1 MKIKKQKGMSPFS
14 TFNNGDP
21 KLNSDMFNHS
31 AGSDA
36 IAGSVGTVE
45 SYRITEHST
54 RGMYNYYRWMLSQ
67 AWRDPETTIAYNADD
82 SLCEA
87 IIDIISKPNMG
98 GMIIL
103 STDVNAVK
111 LSENKLVNWVKQKIV
126 SVENKFAFNKK
137 LTKLASKHKDIF
149 AWSIGRYFHGRYRSK
164 EGYYFDEKSL
174 SIEILGVPVKILIEL
189 AEDLC
194 REFKQEAVMLKDYA
208 NDRVLFID
216 AEKELPH
223 RDYPEYDSYHESIKK
238 RGPRNIFEPVD
249 NREKNNTA
257 GMGED
262 IDMNNVDITDMGEAF
277 RTLNKLDEQK
287 LNEASLKRFETHLE
301 KGNPMAILSA
311 DKGYRT
317 KSQNKINEQE
327 LKHFARMA
335 EIELA
340 EGVFV
345 KSKFGYMR
353 AKGGYV
359 EANDDGITKILKKET
374 NENSIILIADKS
386 REKELF
392 DFATAMGERYDQ
404 ESVLLI
410 PSNGNAYYLSTNT
423 DPDNWVGGGE
433 LYKKK
438 PIGRNVYT
446 DDEHILNAGGFTK
459 IKKDD
464 FVIAESFELNYDFS
478 KNKESVS
485 RRMGTQL
492 FRNYLKKY
500 GKDFLKEWEKEQG
513 YRIPSYATESIDNTY
528 DALKA
533 LNKLDE

>member
-1 MKIKKQKGMSPFS
+1 MKIKKR
-14 TFNNGDP
+14 
-21 KLNSDMFNHS
+21 KLFEAVEDM
-31 AGSDA
+31 GSD
-36 IAGSVGTVE
+36 S
-45 SYRITEHST
+45 
-54 RGMYNYYRWMLSQ
+54 
-67 AWRDPETTIAYNADD
+67 
-82 SLCEA
+82 
-87 IIDIISKPNMG
+87 
-98 GMIIL
+98 
-103 STDVNAVK
+103 
-111 LSENKLVNWVKQKIV
+111 
-126 SVENKFAFNKK
+126 
-137 LTKLASKHKDIF
+137 
-149 AWSIGRYFHGRYRSK
+149 
-164 EGYYFDEKSL
+164 
-174 SIEILGVPVKILIEL
+174 
-189 AEDLC
+189 
-194 REFKQEAVMLKDYA
+194 
-208 NDRVLFID
+208 
-216 AEKELPH
+216 
-223 RDYPEYDSYHESIKK
+223 
-238 RGPRNIFEPVD
+238 
-249 NREKNNTA
+249 TA

-327 LKHFARMA
+327 LKRFARMA

-345 KSKFGYMR
+345 KSMFGFMKT
-353 AKGGYV
+353 KGGYV
-359 EANDDGITKILKKET
+359 EKSTDGIPKILKREV
-374 NENSIILIADKS
+374 NENSIILIADKN
-386 REKELF
+386 REEDLF
-392 DFATAMGERYDQ
+392 NFAIAMGERYDQ

-423 DPDNWVGGGE
+423 DPKNWVGHGE
-433 LYKKK
+433 LYKKA

-464 FVIAESFELNYDFS
+464 FVIAESFELNHDFS
-478 KNKESVS
+478 PNKESVS

-513 YRIPSYATESIDNTY
+513 YYYPSYATESIDNTY
-528 DALKA
+528 DALRA
-533 LNKLDE
+533 LDKLDD

>member
-1 MKIKKQKGMSPFS
+1 MKIKKR
-14 TFNNGDP
+14 
-21 KLNSDMFNHS
+21 KLFEAVEDM
-31 AGSDA
+31 GSD
-36 IAGSVGTVE
+36 
-45 SYRITEHST
+45 ST
-54 RGMYNYYRWMLSQ
+54 
-67 AWRDPETTIAYNADD
+67 AA
-82 SLCEA
+82 
-87 IIDIISKPNMG
+87 MG
-98 GMIIL
+98 
-103 STDVNAVK
+103 
-111 LSENKLVNWVKQKIV
+111 EN
-126 SVENKFAFNKK
+126 VENF
-137 LTKLASKHKDIF
+137 
-149 AWSIGRYFHGRYRSK
+149 
-164 EGYYFDEKSL
+164 EG
-174 SIEILGVPVKILIEL
+174 
-189 AEDLC
+189 
-194 REFKQEAVMLKDYA
+194 
-208 NDRVLFID
+208 ID
-216 AEKELPH
+216 VA
-223 RDYPEYDSYHESIKK
+223 
-238 RGPRNIFEPVD
+238 
-249 NREKNNTA
+249 
-257 GMGED
+257 
-262 IDMNNVDITDMGEAF
+262 EAF
-277 RTLNKLDEQK
+277 KKLNKLDEQT

-392 DFATAMGERYDQ
+392 DFAIAMGERYDQ

-423 DPDNWVGGGE
+423 DPKNWVGHGE

-438 PIGRNVYT
+438 FIGRNVYT

-478 KNKESVS
+478 PNKESVS

-528 DALKA
+528 DALRA